1 MYCTLEPCC
10 HTGRTGPCVERIV
23 RAGVTD
29 VVVGVEDPDPRVH
42 GAGIRYLR
50 DHGITVMVGV
60 RREAATR
67 LNEAFFTVK
76 RRARP
81 FVTLKAAVSLD
92 GRIAAASGR
101 RTPLTGP
108 VALEHAQVV
117 RAEVGAIGVG
127 SETVLVDDP
136 LLTAR
141 GPDRQRPLVRVVFDT
156 RLRTPPSARVLTTR
170 ADGPVVMMTTEA
182 AVEAWPERAT
192 ALERAGAVIERLP
205 ARDPVGAMSRLLAYE
220 VNDLLLEGGAVLH
233 RAAWI
238 AGVVDRVRL
247 YVAPIALGRAGS
259 RGCRAGGFPSPRS
272 PAAVHDVSAKM
283 CCWRLMF
290 NGLIETLGQVA
301 ELKAIPAGFRIRV
314 ATPLAGELVL
324 GESIAVNGVCLT
336 VIHADKEAFH
346 AEISPETA
354 PGHQSRTAPA
364 ERVRQSGAVDA
375 CGYAGRRALR
385 AGACGRHRSH

>member
-1 MYCTLEPCC
+1 MVTTDDAMMDSALALAARGRGATSPNPMVGAVVTQGHRVVGRGFHARAGAPHAEVLALDEAGAAARQATLYCTLEPCC

-92 GRIAAASGR
+92 GRIAAAPGR

-108 VALEHAQVV
+108 VALEHAHVV

-205 ARDPVGAMSRLLAYE
+205 ARDLVGAMSRLLAYE
-220 VNDLLLEGGAVLH
+220 VSDLLLEGGAVLH

-247 YVAPIALGRAGS
+247 YVAPIALGRAGVPWMPGGRFS
-259 RGCRAGGFPSPRS
+259 FAALAGCRTR
-272 PAAVHDVSAKM
+272 
-283 CCWRLMF
+283 C
-290 NGLIETLGQVA
+290 
-301 ELKAIPAGFRIRV
+301 
-314 ATPLAGELVL
+314 L
-324 GESIAVNGVCLT
+324 GEDVLLE
-336 VIHADKEAFH
+336 ADVQRF
-346 AEISPETA
+346 
-354 PGHQSRTAPA
+354 
-364 ERVRQSGAVDA
+364 D
-375 CGYAGRRALR
+375 
-385 AGACGRHRSH
+385 